1 MLKNLNRIVKS
12 LLCIY
17 AVQLL
22 LVSCIEDDCKC
33 RPRQTYETKVTDF
46 DLKALDTSGFTA
58 SEINGTVFKN
68 SFGIVLNV
76 AYNVERIAKVESKNS
91 MSQFGFSAAY
101 ACSCVP
107 NEFISLNKIDSIKI
121 TVTNPET
128 QIATNVT
135 ENFKAFIYGNELNLT
150 DFSHL
155 HEDFQDYWNPF
166 DVIELELNSQNNIPN
181 TAIFTIELILS
192 EDENLIKESEVINF
206 V

>member
-121 TVTNPET
+121 TVTDSET
-128 QIATNVT
+128 QIATDVT

-181 TAIFTIELILS
+181 TAVFTIELILS

>member
-135 ENFKAFIYGNELNLT
+135 ENFKAFIYGNDLNLT

-181 TAIFTIELILS
+181 TAVFTIELILS

>member
-181 TAIFTIELILS
+181 TAVFTIELILS

>member
-121 TVTNPET
+121 TVTDSET
-128 QIATNVT
+128 QIATDVT
-135 ENFKAFIYGNELNLT
+135 ENFKAFIYGNDLNLT

-181 TAIFTIELILS
+181 TAVFTIELILS